1 MLIVIIVVV
10 LALAFDYINGFHDAA
25 NSIATV
31 VSTRVLS
38 PKAAVVWA
46 AFFNFVAFFVLKYIF
61 RDAHGVANTIKQG
74 VVNPAYV
81 TVAVV
86 AAGLIGAITWN
97 LITWY
102 YGIPSSSSHALV
114 GGFIGAA
121 VAASG
126 FGVILPSG
134 WTKTLLFIVLSPIIG
149 AVLGFFIMVA
159 VMKKPSSAP

>member
-1 MLIVIIVVV
+1 MSTQLITVVGLIA
-10 LALAFDYINGFHDAA
+10 LALSFDYINGFHDAA

-38 PKAAVVWA
+38 PGQAVVWA

-61 RDAHGVANTIKQG
+61 RDEHGVANTIKQG

-86 AAGLIGAITWN
+86 AAGLSCAITWN

-102 YGIPSSSSHALV
+102 YGIPSSSCRRRHSASATAPTTLRRPPASSPRSS
-114 GGFIGAA
+114 IR
-121 VAASG
+121 AASS
-126 FGVILPSG
+126 PASSTCRSG
-134 WTKTLLFIVLSPIIG
+134 
-149 AVLGFFIMVA
+149 
-159 VMKKPSSAP
+159 